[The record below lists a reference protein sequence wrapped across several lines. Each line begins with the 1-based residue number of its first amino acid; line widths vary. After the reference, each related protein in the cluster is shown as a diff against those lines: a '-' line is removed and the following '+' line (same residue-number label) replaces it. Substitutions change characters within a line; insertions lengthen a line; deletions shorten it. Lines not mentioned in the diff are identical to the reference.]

1 MRGAG
6 ELLGPRLQPDARG
19 ALKRTR
25 RSVGNIADL
34 ITDILS
40 PCIKNRRPNVF
51 RFYGEQG
58 SVVKVNMPLAAEIST
73 NTPLPTVWHRRR
85 RPRSVRLT
93 GELDNF
99 VELGTEGMQ
108 AEGGMYIGHDT
119 IGARVPQAIGRWAG
133 VGGASRII
141 ASNKRSRR
149 TSGSSSA
156 LQCVPSIITG
166 CRASFPC
173 F

>member
-1 MRGAG
+1 MRDAG
-6 ELLGPRLQPDARG
+6 DLLGPRLQPDAGG

-25 RSVGNIADL
+25 LSVVNIADPV
-34 ITDILS
+34 TNILS
-40 PCIKNRRPNVF
+40 PCIINRRPNGF
-51 RFYGEQG
+51 RRYKEKG
-58 SVVKVNMPLAAEIST
+58 SVVKVNMPLAAEIA
-73 NTPLPTVWHRRR
+73 TPTPFPTANRR

-93 GELDNF
+93 GEVDNS
-99 VELGTEGMQ
+99 VELGTVGIQ
-108 AEGGMYIGHDT
+108 ADGGIYIGRDT

-133 VGGASRII
+133 VAGASRII
-141 ASNKRSRR
+141 SSNKRSRR

-156 LQCVPSIITG
+156 QQCVPSITG